1 MIAPY
6 FKQMAEQYKDR
17 AVFAKVDINANYQ
30 TASEQMI
37 RSMPTFQLYLFGKKR
52 DQFSGADTNRLNTM
66 LQALMTESQTKN
78 VEITHEALKSFYQEH
93 SPEKL
98 AELDDKKLTDILEKA
113 GKGGGPGH
121 YGLVQA
127 LKKKYNGKSPKTRPR
142 TTTAKAEGQKPPPQ
156 TSSKTKADPAKPNLQ
171 LASLQELQAEID
183 KRREEEEEKKA
194 EAATDEDEAAGSFP
208 IYDPKNRTDEIEQ
221 VCSRCTYKSCVY
233 T

>member
-52 DQFSGADTNRLNTM
+52 DQFSGADTNRLNSM
-66 LQALMTESQTKN
+66 LQSLMTESQTKN
-78 VEITHEALKSFYQEH
+78 IEVTMEALKSFYQENA
-93 SPEKL
+93 PDKL
-98 AELDDKKLTDILEKA
+98 AEMDDKKLTDILDKA

-127 LKKKYNGKSPKTRPR
+127 LKKKYNGKAPKTRPR
-142 TTTAKAEGQKPPPQ
+142 AIAATKANEQKTPPPSSKAKAE
-156 TSSKTKADPAKPNLQ
+156 PAKPNLH
-171 LASLQELQAEID
+171 LASVQELQAEIER
-183 KRREEEEEKKA
+183 RREEEEEKKA
-194 EAATDEDEAAGSFP
+194 EAASDDDEATGSFP
-208 IYDPKNRTDEIEQ
+208 IYDQKNRTDDVEQ
-221 VCSRCTYKSCVY
+221 VRTA
-233 T
+233 

>member
-6 FKQMAEQYKDR
+6 FKQMAEQYKDK

-78 VEITHEALKSFYQEH
+78 VEITQEALKAFYQDNA
-93 SPEKL
+93 PEKL
-98 AELDDKKLTDILEKA
+98 AELDDKKLTDILDKA

-127 LKKKYNGKSPKTRPR
+127 LKKKYNGKSPKTKPR
-142 TTTAKAEGQKPPPQ
+142 ITAKAEGQKTPPP
-156 TSSKTKADPAKPNLQ
+156 SSKAKAEPAKPNLH
-171 LASLQELQAEID
+171 LASLQELQTEID
-183 KRREEEEEKKA
+183 KRREEEEEKRA
-194 EAATDEDEAAGSFP
+194 EAATDEDEATGSFP
-208 IYDPKNRTDEIEQ
+208 IYDPKNRTEEIEQ
-221 VCSRCTYKSCVY
+221 VCVRIYFFSS
-233 T
+233 

>member
-1 MIAPY
+1 MICYRMIAPY

-66 LQALMTESQTKN
+66 LQALVTESQTKN
-78 VEITHEALKSFYQEH
+78 IEVTFESLKSYYQENA
-93 SPEKL
+93 PDKF
-98 AELDDKKLTDILEKA
+98 AEMDDKKLTDILDKA

-121 YGLVQA
+121 YALVQA
-127 LKKKYNGKSPKTRPR
+127 LKKKYNGKAPKTRPR
-142 TTTAKAEGQKPPPQ
+142 TVASKGGESLKTPPPSKSKAE
-156 TSSKTKADPAKPNLQ
+156 PAKPNLH
-171 LASLQELQAEID
+171 LATVQELQAEID

-194 EAATDEDEAAGSFP
+194 ESATDEDEAAGSFP
-208 IYDPKNRTDEIEQ
+208 IYDPKNRTDDVEQ
-221 VCSRCTYKSCVY
+221 VLFLCI
-233 T
+233 